1 MKICSIRI
9 KGFQQYRDTY
19 IDFTDPATGKPSNKI
34 CIIGKNG
41 TGKST
46 LLNLIVTILDNL
58 EPLSYTLLGSD
69 NVLPVKDALIS
80 VEVIHNEEKFF
91 YLINQKRGEF
101 FPYSIQQENKDWFD
115 VIYASYKKNEG
126 IPVNFQKYLTG
137 SKLNLQELELANN
150 STDLLIHATAES
162 VTNNQLTISDVPA
175 TDLNQ
180 ALALFSNFPYYHIIN
195 NDTVA
200 DFWKILIYLIKKREN
215 EREEYENKAE
225 NLDKT
230 KSQLIK
236 EFEEI
241 NPKILNK
248 IADQWNRILGKA
260 GLEFDVEQAKN
271 PIQLN
276 ENLQAY
282 VTIRKTK
289 ERIEYNNL
297 STGIRNFIFRIGH
310 IYSLYFNREVKRG
323 FVMIDEPENSLFPD
337 FLYDLV
343 EVYQKALTDKNGE
356 NNSQLFMSTH
366 SPIIAAQFEPYERVI
381 LDWDEEGYVVAT
393 KGIAPIGDDPND
405 VLLKDFNL
413 THVMGKKGQ
422 DFWKQYVNLKQQ
434 LRRTENEPE
443 KEKLVKEILEI
454 GTKYNFS

>member
-9 KGFQQYRDTY
+9 KGFQQFRDTY
-19 IDFTDPATGKPSNKI
+19 IDFTDPATGKPADKI

-46 LLNLIVTILDNL
+46 LLNLMVTSLKTKINNL
-58 EPLSYTLLGSD
+58 TDVTFYGSSYF
-69 NVLPVKDALIS
+69 S
-80 VEVIHNEEKFF
+80 VELEVNANQVFYFF
-91 YLINQKRGEF
+91 SRKSSYILNKQ
-101 FPYSIQQENKDWFD
+101 IQTDYPNWFD
-115 VIYASYKKNEG
+115 ILVQYLETGRGFYALFINYIAGNRDVSLM
-126 IPVNFQKYLTG
+126 Q
-137 SKLNLQELELANN
+137 LNDN

-162 VTNNQLTISDVPA
+162 VTNNQLTITDVPA

-180 ALALFSNFPYYHIIN
+180 ALALFHSFPYYHIIN

-215 EREEYENKAE
+215 EREEYENRPE

-282 VTIRKTK
+282 VTLRKTK

-310 IYSLYFNREVKRG
+310 IYSLYFNREVKGG

-343 EVYQKALTDKNGE
+343 EVYKKALTDKNGE

-366 SPIIAAQFEPYERVI
+366 SPIIAAQFEPHERVI
-381 LDWDEEGYVVAT
+381 LDWDEDGYVVAT
-393 KGIAPIGDDPND
+393 KGEAPIGDDPND
-405 VLLKDFNL
+405 ILLKDFNL

-422 DFWKQYVNLKQQ
+422 DFWNKYVTLKKQ
-434 LRRTENEPE
+434 LRRTDNEPE